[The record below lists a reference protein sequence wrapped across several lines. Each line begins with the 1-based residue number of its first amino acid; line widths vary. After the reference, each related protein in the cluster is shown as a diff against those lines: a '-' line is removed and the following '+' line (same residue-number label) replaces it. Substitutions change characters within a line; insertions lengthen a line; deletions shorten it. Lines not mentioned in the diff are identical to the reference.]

1 LLSSRLVV
9 AAVAVYLPG
18 LFQVARLLNG
28 TDGIASVVSSR
39 IRKRNIDRRPRGPDG
54 ERGADGEGSEA
65 APAPAEGDEGAPS
78 SPPAGHLVD
87 LIADAAEA
95 ATAQP
100 QPAPGVLA
108 RRSLRITLNGMSR
121 QAHQLTARGGAGWED
136 KTQLLFVT
144 PDGDFDRAQL
154 VEKLRALELVLGFE
168 LDVDP
173 EARPGPGRG
182 EQEGGA

>member
-1 LLSSRLVV
+1 MISLPAELVDV
-9 AAVAVYLPG
+9 VPVHGMTVL
-18 LFQVARLLNG
+18 
-28 TDGIASVVSSR
+28 DGIASVVSSR
-39 IRKRNIDRRPRGPDG
+39 IRKRNIDRRPRGPEG
-54 ERGADGEGSEA
+54 ERGADGEGSGA

-78 SPPAGHLVD
+78 PPPAGHLVE

-154 VEKLRALELVLGFE
+154 IETDHAITVGVEPARAARVELHLVHAA
-168 LDVDP
+168 LDR
-173 EARPGPGRG
+173 A
-182 EQEGGA
+182 

>member
-1 LLSSRLVV
+1 M
-9 AAVAVYLPG
+9 
-18 LFQVARLLNG
+18 ARLLNG

-39 IRKRNIDRRPRGPDG
+39 IRKGNVDRRPREADG
-54 ERGADGEGSEA
+54 KRGADGEGSKA
-65 APAPAEGDEGAPS
+65 TPAPAEGGEGASS
-78 SPPAGHLVD
+78 SPPAEYLVE

-95 ATAQP
+95 ATPPPP
-100 QPAPGVLA
+100 QPAAGVLA
-108 RRSLRITLNGMSR
+108 RRSLRITLNGKSR
-121 QAHQLTARGGAGWED
+121 KAHQLTARGGAGWED

-173 EARPGPGRG
+173 EARLGSERG

>member
-1 LLSSRLVV
+1 M
-9 AAVAVYLPG
+9 
-18 LFQVARLLNG
+18 ARLLNG

-54 ERGADGEGSEA
+54 ERGADGEGSGA
-65 APAPAEGDEGAPS
+65 APAPAEGDEGAS
-78 SPPAGHLVD
+78 SPPPAGHLVE

-100 QPAPGVLA
+100 QPAAGVLA

-121 QAHQLTARGGAGWED
+121 QAHQLTARGGTGWED

-173 EARPGPGRG
+173 EARRGPERG
-182 EQEGGA
+182 EQEGGV